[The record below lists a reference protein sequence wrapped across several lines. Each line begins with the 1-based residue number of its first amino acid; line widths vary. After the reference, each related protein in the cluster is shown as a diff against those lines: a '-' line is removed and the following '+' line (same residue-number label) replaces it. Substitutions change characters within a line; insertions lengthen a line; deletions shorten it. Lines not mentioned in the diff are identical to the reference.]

1 MKNTT
6 DKERKSM
13 MLQMARMIF
22 YDGKTLSGAKKV
34 LMKQTGL
41 SRRRIEYAQDRFF
54 ETCMC
59 EMRREKNQGKLG
71 RKNIIPRQT
80 EESLSKHRNDIDAFI
95 PRAEAWAD
103 QTMAR
108 ATSLLADRDIFP
120 NEYQR
125 AAIWSHAY
133 HSRMRELCAYRGL
146 RAF

>member
-22 YDGKTLSGAKKV
+22 YDGETLARAKKM

-41 SRRRIEYAQDRFF
+41 SRRRIEYAQDRFLKSSL
-54 ETCMC
+54 
-59 EMRREKNQGKLG
+59 REIQRKERQGK
-71 RKNIIPRQT
+71 RQKNMTPKQA

-120 NEYQR
+120 NERQR
-125 AAIWSHAY
+125 ATIWDRIY
-133 HSRMRELCAYRGL
+133 HRRMRELCAYRGL
-146 RAF
+146 RPF